1 MKNSQFINGE
11 RKRVC
16 QVKEY
21 LAKINIGNWNTKV
34 SSAGARLENVLKTY
48 GTKIAESE
56 KVFLSQTSDFF
67 VIFDRLPGRV
77 GGGGA
82 KSHSAGAP
90 WWIMKV
96 I

>member
-1 MKNSQFINGE
+1 MSGQGIFGE
-11 RKRVC
+11 NQYWKL
-16 QVKEY
+16 EY
-21 LAKINIGNWNTKV
+21 KSFLRWTKC
-34 SSAGARLENVLKTY
+34 GARRENVLKTY

-56 KVFLSQTSDFF
+56 KVFFRRKLLIFF

>member
-1 MKNSQFINGE
+1 MSGQGIFGE
-11 RKRVC
+11 NQYWKL
-16 QVKEY
+16 EY
-21 LAKINIGNWNTKV
+21 KSFLRWPKC
-34 SSAGARLENVLKTY
+34 GARRENVLKTY

-56 KVFLSQTSDFF
+56 KVFFSSESSDFF
-67 VIFDRLPGRV
+67 VIFDRLPERV

>member
-1 MKNSQFINGE
+1 MSGQGIFGE
-11 RKRVC
+11 NQYWKL
-16 QVKEY
+16 EY
-21 LAKINIGNWNTKV
+21 KSFLRWPKC
-34 SSAGARLENVLKTY
+34 GARRENVLKTY

-56 KVFLSQTSDFF
+56 KVFLSQTYDFF

>member
-1 MKNSQFINGE
+1 M
-11 RKRVC
+11 
-16 QVKEY
+16 
-21 LAKINIGNWNTKV
+21 AKINIGNWNIKV
-34 SSAGARLENVLKTY
+34 SSTGQNVAPDEKTF
-48 GTKIAESE
+48 GKLTGQKLR
-56 KVFLSQTSDFF
+56 KVRKFFF
-67 VIFDRLPGRV
+67 VAKFYFFVLFDRLPERV

>member
-1 MKNSQFINGE
+1 MSGQGIFGE
-11 RKRVC
+11 NQYWKL
-16 QVKEY
+16 EY
-21 LAKINIGNWNTKV
+21 KSFLRWPKC
-34 SSAGARLENVLKTY
+34 GARRENVLKTY

-56 KVFLSQTSDFF
+56 KVFFSSQSSDFF

>member
-1 MKNSQFINGE
+1 MSGQGKFGE
-11 RKRVC
+11 NQYWKL
-16 QVKEY
+16 EY
-21 LAKINIGNWNTKV
+21 KSFLCWPKC
-34 SSAGARLENVLKTY
+34 GARRENVLKTY

-56 KVFLSQTSDFF
+56 KVFLSQTYDFF

>member
-1 MKNSQFINGE
+1 MSGQGIFGE
-11 RKRVC
+11 NQYWKL
-16 QVKEY
+16 EY
-21 LAKINIGNWNTKV
+21 KSFLRWPKC
-34 SSAGARLENVLKTY
+34 GARRENVLKTY

-56 KVFLSQTSDFF
+56 KVFFRRKVVFLEVFSL
-67 VIFDRLPGRV
+67 IFDRLPERV